1 MDDSILDT
9 IKKLL
14 GFDPDYPV
22 FDTDIMIHINSTIM
36 GLEQLGVGNNNYQI
50 SSKDDTWG
58 NYLAGTNINL
68 EAVKSYIYLK
78 VRLIFDPPATSFVIE
93 AYQKQISEY
102 EWRLTIQAEKTY

>member
-1 MDDSILDT
+1 MDDSILDS

-14 GFDPDYPV
+14 GFDPDYTA
-22 FDTDIMIHINSTIM
+22 FDTDIMIHINSVIM

-68 EAVKSYIYLK
+68 KAVKSFIYLK
-78 VRLIFDPPATSFVIE
+78 VRLIFDPPATSFTIE
-93 AYQKQISEY
+93 AYQKQIAEY
-102 EWRLTIQAEKTY
+102 EWRLFLQAEQTS

>member
-1 MDDSILDT
+1 MDDSILDS

-14 GFDPDYPV
+14 GFDPDYTA

-68 EAVKSYIYLK
+68 EAVKSFIYLK
-78 VRLIFDPPATSFVIE
+78 VRLIFDPPATSFTIE
-93 AYQKQISEY
+93 AYQKQIAEY
-102 EWRLTIQAEKTY
+102 EWRLFLQAEQTN

>member
-1 MDDSILDT
+1 MDDSILDS

-14 GFDPDYPV
+14 GFDPDYTA

-58 NYLAGTNINL
+58 NYLAGTNVNL
-68 EAVKSYIYLK
+68 EAVKSFIYLK
-78 VRLIFDPPATSFVIE
+78 VRLIFDPPATSFTIE
-93 AYQKQISEY
+93 AYQKQIAEY
-102 EWRLTIQAEKTY
+102 EWRLFLQAEQTS

>member
-1 MDDSILDT
+1 MDDSILDS

-14 GFDPDYPV
+14 GFDPDYTA

-50 SSKDDTWG
+50 ISKDDTWG

-78 VRLIFDPPATSFVIE
+78 VRLIFDPPATSFTIE
-93 AYQKQISEY
+93 AYQKQIAEY
-102 EWRLTIQAEKTY
+102 EWRLFLQAEQ

>member
-1 MDDSILDT
+1 MDDSILDS

-14 GFDPDYPV
+14 GFDPDYTA
-22 FDTDIMIHINSTIM
+22 FDTDILIHINSTIM

-68 EAVKSYIYLK
+68 EAVKSFIYLK
-78 VRLIFDPPATSFVIE
+78 VRLIFDPPATSFTIE
-93 AYQKQISEY
+93 AYQKQIAEY
-102 EWRLTIQAEKTY
+102 EWRLFLQAEQTS

>member
-1 MDDSILDT
+1 MDDSILDS

-14 GFDPDYPV
+14 GFDPDYTA

-78 VRLIFDPPATSFVIE
+78 VRLIFDPPATSFTIE
-93 AYQKQISEY
+93 AYQKQIAEY
-102 EWRLTIQAEKTY
+102 EWRLFLQAEQTN

>member
-1 MDDSILDT
+1 MDDSILDS

-14 GFDPDYPV
+14 GFDPDYTA
-22 FDTDIMIHINSTIM
+22 FDTDIMIHIISTIM

-68 EAVKSYIYLK
+68 EAVKSFIYLK
-78 VRLIFDPPATSFVIE
+78 VRLIFDPPATSFTIE
-93 AYQKQISEY
+93 AYQKQIAEY
-102 EWRLTIQAEKTY
+102 EWRLFLQAEQTS

>member
-1 MDDSILDT
+1 MDDSILDS

-14 GFDPDYPV
+14 GFDPDYTA

-78 VRLIFDPPATSFVIE
+78 VRLIFDPPATSFTIE
-93 AYQKQISEY
+93 AYQKQIAEY
-102 EWRLTIQAEKTY
+102 EWRLFLQAEQTS

>member
-1 MDDSILDT
+1 MDDSILDS

-14 GFDPDYPV
+14 GFDPDYTA

-58 NYLAGTNINL
+58 NYLAGTSINL
-68 EAVKSYIYLK
+68 EAVKSFIYLK
-78 VRLIFDPPATSFVIE
+78 VRLIFDPPATSFTIE
-93 AYQKQISEY
+93 AYQKQIAEY
-102 EWRLTIQAEKTY
+102 EWRLFLQAEQTS

>member
-1 MDDSILDT
+1 MDDSILDS

-14 GFDPDYPV
+14 GFDPNYTA

-58 NYLAGTNINL
+58 NYLSGTNINL

-78 VRLIFDPPATSFVIE
+78 VRLIFDPPATSFTIE
-93 AYQKQISEY
+93 AYQKQIAEY
-102 EWRLTIQAEKTY
+102 EWRLFLQAEQTS

>member
-1 MDDSILDT
+1 MDDSILND

-14 GFDPDYPV
+14 GFDPDYTA
-22 FDTDIMIHINSTIM
+22 FDTDIMIHNNSVIM

-68 EAVKSYIYLK
+68 EAVKSFIYLK
-78 VRLIFDPPATSFVIE
+78 VRLIFDPPATSFTIE
-93 AYQKQISEY
+93 AYQKQIAEY
-102 EWRLTIQAEKTY
+102 EWRLFLQAEQTS

>member
-1 MDDSILDT
+1 MDDSILDS

-14 GFDPDYPV
+14 GFDPDYAA

-68 EAVKSYIYLK
+68 EAVKSFIYLK
-78 VRLIFDPPATSFVIE
+78 VRLIFDPPATSFTIE
-93 AYQKQISEY
+93 AYQKQIAEY
-102 EWRLTIQAEKTY
+102 EWRLFLQAEQTS

>member
-1 MDDSILDT
+1 MDDSILDS

-14 GFDPDYPV
+14 GFDPDYTA
-22 FDTDIMIHINSTIM
+22 FDTDIMIHINSVIM

-68 EAVKSYIYLK
+68 EAVKSFIYLK
-78 VRLIFDPPATSFVIE
+78 VRLIFDPPATSFTIE
-93 AYQKQISEY
+93 AYQKQIAEY
-102 EWRLTIQAEKTY
+102 EWRLFLQAEQTS

>member
-1 MDDSILDT
+1 MDDSILDS

-14 GFDPDYPV
+14 GFDPDYTA

-68 EAVKSYIYLK
+68 EAVKSFIYLK
-78 VRLIFDPPATSFVIE
+78 VRLIFDPPATSFTIE
-93 AYQKQISEY
+93 AYQKQIAEY
-102 EWRLTIQAEKTY
+102 EWRLFLQAEQTS

>member
-1 MDDSILDT
+1 MDDSILND

-14 GFDPDYPV
+14 GFDPDYTA

-68 EAVKSYIYLK
+68 EAVKSFIYLK
-78 VRLIFDPPATSFVIE
+78 VRLIFDPPATSFTIE
-93 AYQKQISEY
+93 AYQKQIAEY
-102 EWRLTIQAEKTY
+102 EWRLFLQAEQTS

>member
-1 MDDSILDT
+1 MDDSILDS

-14 GFDPDYPV
+14 GFDPDYTA

-36 GLEQLGVGNNNYQI
+36 GLEQLGVGNSNYQI

-68 EAVKSYIYLK
+68 EAVKSFIYLK
-78 VRLIFDPPATSFVIE
+78 VRLIFDPPATSFAIE
-93 AYQKQISEY
+93 AYQKQIAEY
-102 EWRLTIQAEKTY
+102 EWRLFLQAEQTS

>member
-1 MDDSILDT
+1 MDDSILDS

-14 GFDPDYPV
+14 GFDPDYTA

-36 GLEQLGVGNNNYQI
+36 GLEQLGVGNDNYQI

-68 EAVKSYIYLK
+68 EAVKSFIYLK
-78 VRLIFDPPATSFVIE
+78 VRLIFDPPATSFTIE
-93 AYQKQISEY
+93 AYQKQIAEY
-102 EWRLTIQAEKTY
+102 EWRLFLQAEQTS

>member
-1 MDDSILDT
+1 MDDSILDS

-14 GFDPDYPV
+14 GFDPDYTV
-22 FDTDIMIHINSTIM
+22 FDTDIMIHIYSTIM
-36 GLEQLGVGNNNYQI
+36 GLELLGVGNNNYQI

-78 VRLIFDPPATSFVIE
+78 VRLIFDPPATSFTIE
-93 AYQKQISEY
+93 AYQKQIAEY
-102 EWRLTIQAEKTY
+102 EWRLFLQAEQTS

>member
-1 MDDSILDT
+1 MDDSILDS

-14 GFDPDYPV
+14 GFDSDYTA

-68 EAVKSYIYLK
+68 EAVKSFIYLK
-78 VRLIFDPPATSFVIE
+78 VRLIFDPPATSFTIE
-93 AYQKQISEY
+93 AYQKQIAEY
-102 EWRLTIQAEKTY
+102 EWRLFLQAEQTS